1 MSRKLEKIT
10 PRDEDFAQ
18 WYTDIVVNADLISYG
33 PVKGTMI
40 FKPYGYAIW
49 ENIQKYLDQK
59 FKELKITNVYFPL
72 LIPKSLFDK
81 EKEHIEGFSP
91 EIATVTKVGDK
102 KLEEELYIRPTSEVL
117 FGTFFAKEI
126 QGYRDLPLLYNQWV
140 NVLRWEKT
148 TRPFLRTSEFLWQ
161 EGHTIHAN
169 AQEAKDFTLKILD
182 VYSKFAEEALLLPVI
197 RGQKTEREKFAGALE
212 TYTIESLMYDGQ
224 ALQCGTSHYFG
235 QNFAKS
241 FDIKFT
247 NQDNQLEYAYSTS
260 WGVSTRTIGAII
272 MTHGDDHGLV
282 LPPMIAP
289 TQVMIIPVKN
299 DDTLLTV
306 AEQIKEQLGNFR
318 VVIDES
324 EKSFGYKLAN
334 AEIKG
339 IPVRIEIGPRDLE
352 QESIK
357 ITRRDTFE
365 KVQVKIPEVLAT
377 VNKLFTKIS
386 ANLFNRT
393 LANRQQRTIKV
404 NSYEEYKEI
413 LKQKNALF
421 LVPFCG
427 SLACENI
434 IKEETQTVSR
444 CIPFDI
450 SQDVSGQ
457 CFRCDNPAQY
467 LVYFARAY

>member
-10 PRDEDFAQ
+10 PRDENFAQ

-33 PVKGTMI
+33 PAKGTMI

-59 FKELKITNVYFPL
+59 FKELKVTNVYFPL

-235 QNFAKS
+235 QNFAKP

-289 TQVMIIPVKN
+289 TQVMIVPVKN

-306 AEQIKEQLGNFR
+306 AEQIKKQLGNFR

-352 QESIK
+352 QESVI

-365 KVQVKIPEVLAT
+365 KVQVKISEVLAT
-377 VNKLFTKIS
+377 VNKLFTEIS
-386 ANLFNRT
+386 ANLFNRA

-427 SLACENI
+427 ALACENI

-450 SQDVSGQ
+450 SQDVSEQ